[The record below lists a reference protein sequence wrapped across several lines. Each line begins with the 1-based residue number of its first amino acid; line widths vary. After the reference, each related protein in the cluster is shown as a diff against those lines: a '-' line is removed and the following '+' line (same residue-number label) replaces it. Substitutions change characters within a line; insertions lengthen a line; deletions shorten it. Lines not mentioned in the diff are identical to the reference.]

1 MANLE
6 CKFKLFRDPECKV
19 SRPKFGP
26 RPTICGTLVYCIER
40 WATTTV
46 RRQAITVLNASF
58 HVGGP
63 LTAGALRPVPHG
75 PHS

>member
-1 MANLE
+1 MSNLK
-6 CKFKLFRDPECKV
+6 CKFKLFPDRVEGLATHYLRTPGILHWMSGNKATIIVCKQAL
-19 SRPKFGP
+19 
-26 RPTICGTLVYCIER
+26 TI
-40 WATTTV
+40 
-46 RRQAITVLNASF
+46 LNASL

>member
-1 MANLE
+1 MMW
-6 CKFKLFRDPECKV
+6 LFAATPPGW
-19 SRPKFGP
+19 SS
-26 RPTICGTLVYCIER
+26 LAYCIEC
-40 WATTTV
+40 WATIIARKQV
-46 RRQAITVLNASF
+46 ITALNASF